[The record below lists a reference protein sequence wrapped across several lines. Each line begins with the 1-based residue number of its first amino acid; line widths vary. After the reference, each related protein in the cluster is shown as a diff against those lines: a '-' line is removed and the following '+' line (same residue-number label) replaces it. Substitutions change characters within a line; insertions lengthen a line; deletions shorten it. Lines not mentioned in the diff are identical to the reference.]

1 MMHKNNKTGR
11 FARNPAR
18 FPYNHRASGVPARV
32 NETNQR
38 TTGGSMK
45 LQKTQL
51 AAAVGAAL
59 LVGGTAVQAQ
69 NLQVQLYGQ
78 VNRAL
83 MFVDD
88 ETQSKVFHVDGQP
101 SSTRFG
107 IMGTSQ
113 IAPGLR
119 AGARIES
126 EMKSNPSNAVTFG
139 TASTGAVGGNVL
151 FAERW
156 LDASLEGAWGR
167 INIGQGSGAADDA
180 STIDLSGTAIANG
193 VCLCDWGGA
202 IPFRTGAGAVSTVT
216 PNAVIDN
223 LDFESR
229 YDRAMYTTPVM
240 GGFRAQAGF
249 GQKSATGEAKEA
261 SLWWSGKLAGELQAG
276 IGFSEVNTAP
286 DKQTTVGGSVSW
298 LHTSGFNVTAAYT
311 TRDLPV
317 APSRDAEHWYAKVGF
332 KTGAHAISVGYYVGN
347 DQAAAGDE
355 ATAWAIGYV
364 WNPIRWAEIYA
375 AYMIFELERTAALG
389 GEMSNISVGAIGT
402 RIRF

>member
-1 MMHKNNKTGR
+1 
-11 FARNPAR
+11 
-18 FPYNHRASGVPARV
+18 
-32 NETNQR
+32 
-38 TTGGSMK
+38 MK

-88 ETQSKVFHVDGQP
+88 ETRSKTFFVDGQP

-126 EMKSNPSNAVTFG
+126 EMKSNPSDVVTFG
-139 TASTGAVGGNVL
+139 NASTGAVGGNVL

-167 INIGQGSGAADDA
+167 VNLGQGSGAADDA
-180 STIDLSGTAIANG
+180 STIDLSGTGIANG
-193 VCLCDWGGA
+193 VCICDWAGA
-202 IPFRTGAGAVSTVT
+202 ITFNTPAGVAGPALKNT
-216 PNAVIDN
+216 IDN

-229 YDRAMYTTPVM
+229 YDRVMYTTPVF
-240 GGFRAQAGF
+240 GGFRAQAGA
-249 GQKSATGEAKEA
+249 GQKTGTGEAKEA
-261 SLWWSGKLAGELQAG
+261 SIWWSGKVAGELQAALG
-276 IGFSEVNTAP
+276 WSSVNVGP
-286 DKQTTVGGSVSW
+286 DKQETVGGSVSW
-298 LHTSGFNVTAAYT
+298 LHTSGFNVTGAYT

-317 APSRDAEHWYAKVGF
+317 LPGRDVSHWYAKVGF
-332 KTGAHAISVGYYVGN
+332 KSGQHAVALAYVVGE

-355 ATAWAIGYV
+355 ATSYSIGYV
-364 WNPIRWAEIYA
+364 WTPIRWAEIYA
-375 AYMIFELERTAALG
+375 NYILNSLDRTGVDFNDITVAT
-389 GEMSNISVGAIGT
+389 VGT